1 MRRFIW
7 LISLVFVASLLFVC
21 CDNPYKGL
29 NTGNGVFYYGEDNLQ
44 GGFYGFIKGGRYYF
58 EKHEDYVV
66 VNILDYSIDGNDVY
80 LLCREIHGNDTCNV
94 IRKNG
99 KMTSKFKWR
108 NDGILL
114 VINGKV
120 RVYSK
125 YFSYYNLY
133 TYKPQYWEDGQLY
146 DVELEAPTFEALTV
160 FAQPSKFLVKN
171 GDVYCLGFLATVNGN
186 TACVWKNNRLMCYYD
201 PTKNSLRS
209 TVGFA
214 VDKNDDIIMFKDIEN
229 YYLEQNNR
237 TYSLMAASFKNGDLF
252 ELYYDTAK
260 INLKDYRCWCGGATQ
275 VNDDIYF
282 AVLQY
287 PNSGVRENEVILY
300 KNFKEVCRLESYQF
314 LRMCVKNDV
323 IYTAQRFVSAQDGY
337 YSISFYENDKL
348 LNLISVPGN
357 SDIMIRGMFVIP

>member
-1 MRRFIW
+1 
-7 LISLVFVASLLFVC
+7 
-21 CDNPYKGL
+21 
-29 NTGNGVFYYGEDNLQ
+29 
-44 GGFYGFIKGGRYYF
+44 
-58 EKHEDYVV
+58 
-66 VNILDYSIDGNDVY
+66 
-80 LLCREIHGNDTCNV
+80 
-94 IRKNG
+94 
-99 KMTSKFKWR
+99 
-108 NDGILL
+108 
-114 VINGKV
+114 
-120 RVYSK
+120 
-125 YFSYYNLY
+125 
-133 TYKPQYWEDGQLY
+133 
-146 DVELEAPTFEALTV
+146 
-160 FAQPSKFLVKN
+160 
-171 GDVYCLGFLATVNGN
+171 
-186 TACVWKNNRLMCYYD
+186 MCYYD

-260 INLKDYRCWCGGATQ
+260 IKLKDYRCWCGGATQ